1 MKLFFLAAVGAAAL
15 GAGVAPASTVVASG
29 AARVALRVDA
39 RANAEVIWFRAGAR
53 RTLLVPVAGRVL
65 PGGRLPGTDVSR
77 PARRDVVPMARL
89 VRRTPDGYLWALQE
103 WAPVPGKPPELRL
116 ARWKG
121 RPTSLTLTLSGDR
134 VVGQAM
140 FAGRPVS
147 GFTTTPAGK
156 RLRIYV
162 YLDCSGCPGA
172 GLGWKRMLGVA
183 PRSDGSFSVLLRPEW
198 TGNRY
203 RATVTGPNRGTTR
216 APDARTVASAA

>member
-15 GAGVAPASTVVASG
+15 GTAAVPASILVASG
-29 AARVALRVDA
+29 AARGALRVDA
-39 RANAEVIWFRAGAR
+39 RANAEVIWFRAGTR
-53 RTLLVPVAGRVL
+53 RTLLVPVRGRVL
-65 PGGRLPGTDVSR
+65 PGGGLPGRDVSR
-77 PARRDVVPMARL
+77 PARRDLVAMARV

-103 WAPVPGKPPELRL
+103 WTPVPGKPPELRL
-116 ARWKG
+116 ARWRG
-121 RPTSLTLTLSGDR
+121 QPTNLTLTVSCDR
-134 VVGQAM
+134 VAGQAT

-198 TGNRY
+198 TGSRY